1 MNTRDREHATLSFGD
16 VGARGAVGE
25 TFYPWDLTVR
35 RFLGEGLPKEIGEKI
50 LEANA
55 GANRRTPEVGV
66 EVDLPAP
73 NIEEEKY
80 FQATGFEGV
89 FDYER
94 WLGFDP
100 VRRVGFILPLRGL
113 EMQVFEDTPEH
124 RLFRDET
131 GRVIDLHKLPGVEVN
146 EKYAVVRP
154 EDWTELEELAR
165 KEEATYFNQE
175 IIEKVYGPLR
185 DAHARGEYSIR
196 LNIEGFFWTP
206 RELMGTAGVSYAFYD
221 MPEVIHTMNEFS
233 LDIFTRYLPML
244 LDILPADVLY
254 VQEDVSGVNGPLI
267 SPRMFDEF
275 IAPYYLQLVP
285 MLRGKGVRH
294 VFVDTDGDF
303 RRLIPNFRKVGVD
316 GFLPVD
322 VNAGVDIVAVREK
335 YPDVPFVGGFNKL
348 CIADGHEAIDQEFQR
363 LLPVIRQGGYLP
375 GADHQVAPSTPL
387 EYYKY
392 YIGRLR
398 EVMAEAGRDAP
409 TSHASCS
416 ITTRF
421 SP

>member
-1 MNTRDREHATLSFGD
+1 
-16 VGARGAVGE
+16 
-25 TFYPWDLTVR
+25 
-35 RFLGEGLPKEIGEKI
+35 
-50 LEANA
+50 
-55 GANRRTPEVGV
+55 
-66 EVDLPAP
+66 
-73 NIEEEKY
+73 
-80 FQATGFEGV
+80 
-89 FDYER
+89 
-94 WLGFDP
+94 
-100 VRRVGFILPLRGL
+100 
-113 EMQVFEDTPEH
+113 
-124 RLFRDET
+124 
-131 GRVIDLHKLPGVEVN
+131 
-146 EKYAVVRP
+146 
-154 EDWTELEELAR
+154 
-165 KEEATYFNQE
+165 
-175 IIEKVYGPLR
+175 
-185 DAHARGEYSIR
+185 
-196 LNIEGFFWTP
+196 
-206 RELMGTAGVSYAFYD
+206 MGTAGVSYAFYD

-285 MLRGKGVRH
+285 MLRSKGVRQ